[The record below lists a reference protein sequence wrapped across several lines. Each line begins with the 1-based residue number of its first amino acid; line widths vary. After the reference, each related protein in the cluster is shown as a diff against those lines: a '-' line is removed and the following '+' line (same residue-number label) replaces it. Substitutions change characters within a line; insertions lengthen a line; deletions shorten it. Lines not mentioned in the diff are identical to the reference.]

1 MFASDYTAIL
11 ISRLVLGAGL
21 WVIQLPSDFHD
32 FSLVPRY
39 ETRAQMLGWR
49 AAAEQIGQACTLAIA
64 GLILSYAGWH
74 ASFAVYL
81 LAFVVLSSLQFVFL
95 TIAKHKII
103 TLQKTILLKN

>member
-1 MFASDYTAIL
+1 MKVQL
-11 ISRLVLGAGL
+11 GLKCLV
-21 WVIQLPSDFHD
+21 
-32 FSLVPRY
+32 
-39 ETRAQMLGWR
+39 WR

-81 LAFVVLSSLQFVFL
+81 PCLCCSLLLLPFVFL

-103 TLQKTILLKN
+103 TLPKTILLEELTEVEEPIKKLVQ